1 MAAQLYKTKS
11 GRLFHA
17 GAVAIITVGV
27 PARGKTHISRS
38 LCRYMRWL
46 GVSAKVFSVGNY
58 RRDCMGSIPNEYFDP
73 SNEEAATARLAIADE
88 CLDDMIS
95 WLQIGG
101 GQVGI
106 YDGNNVTEDRRRDIR
121 DRLLAQ
127 DIHPLFIE
135 SICNKPEIVLAN
147 IRSVK
152 ISSPDYIGWD
162 PEDAVKDYTN
172 RIEQHVANYET
183 IEDLSFPF
191 VKLMN
196 VGEQLIVNN
205 VHGYLQSRVVYYL
218 MNLHNRPR
226 TIYFARAGECYNPR
240 SYRVDADLSPEGENY
255 AERLKNFVL
264 HYRKEKLKL
273 SNKPEDQ
280 GRPLTVWTSTRK
292 KARQTAIPFAAEGI
306 PVRQHSVLNQIN
318 PGEVDGLTL
327 EEIKVKFPEEVIR
340 SREDPYRHRFP
351 RAESYHDLA
360 IRLESVIM
368 ELEREKGDV
377 LIIAHDSVLRC
388 LYAYLFDRPETEIP
402 TISIPRPCLI
412 EITPTAYGCKESRME
427 IMDDT
432 LE

>member
-27 PARGKTHISRS
+27 PARGKTHVSRS

-58 RRDCMGSIPNEYFDP
+58 RRERMGSIPNEYFDP
-73 SNEEAATARLAIADE
+73 SNLEAAQARLDIANE
-88 CLDDMIS
+88 CLEDMIS
-95 WLQIGG
+95 WLQVGSS
-101 GQVGI
+101 QVGI
-106 YDGNNVTEDRRRDIR
+106 YDGNNTTEQRRREIR
-121 DRLLAQ
+121 DKLLAN

-162 PEDAVKDYTN
+162 PEDAVKDYTH
-172 RIEQHVANYET
+172 RIEQHEAVYET
-183 IEDLSFPF
+183 IEDLTFPF
-191 VKLMN
+191 VKLIN
-196 VGEQLIVNN
+196 VGEKLIVNN

-226 TIYFARAGECYNPR
+226 IIYFARAGECYNPK
-240 SYRVDADLSPEGENY
+240 SYRVDAELSPEGEKY
-255 AERLKNFVL
+255 AQRLKNFVL
-264 HYRKEKLKL
+264 RYREQQRKSSKSEHQ
-273 SNKPEDQ
+273 E
-280 GRPLTVWTSTRK
+280 RPLTVWTSTRK
-292 KARQTAIPFAAEGI
+292 KARQTAIPFAVEGI

-318 PGEVDGLTL
+318 PGEINGLNE
-327 EEIKVKFPEEVIR
+327 EEIKAKFPEELIR
-340 SREDPYRHRFP
+340 AKQDPYRYRFP

-360 IRLESVIM
+360 VRLESVIM
-368 ELEREKGDV
+368 ELEREKNDV

-402 TISIPRPCLI
+402 TISIPRTCLT
-412 EITPTAYGCKESRME
+412 EIVPTAYGCKESRIE
-427 IMDDT
+427 IMDD
-432 LE
+432 

>member
-58 RRDCMGSIPNEYFDP
+58 RRDRMGSIPNEYFDP
-73 SNEEAATARLAIADE
+73 SNQEAAAARLQIANE
-88 CLDDMIS
+88 CLDDMIT

-121 DRLLAQ
+121 DRLVAQ

-162 PEDAVKDYTN
+162 PEDAVKDYTH
-172 RIEQHVANYET
+172 RIEQHIANYET
-183 IEDLSFPF
+183 IEDMSFPF

-226 TIYFARAGECYNPR
+226 TIYFARAGECYNPK
-240 SYRVDADLSPEGENY
+240 SYRVDADLSPEGEKY
-255 AERLKNFVL
+255 AQRLKNFVL
-264 HYRKEKLKL
+264 HYRKEKSQLSSTS
-273 SNKPEDQ
+273 SNKSEHQ
-280 GRPLTVWTSTRK
+280 ERPLTVWTSTRK

-327 EEIKVKFPEEVIR
+327 EEIKAKFPEEVIR
-340 SREDPYRHRFP
+340 AQEDPYRHRFP
-351 RAESYHDLA
+351 RAE
-360 IRLESVIM
+360 V
-368 ELEREKGDV
+368 
-377 LIIAHDSVLRC
+377 
-388 LYAYLFDRPETEIP
+388 
-402 TISIPRPCLI
+402 
-412 EITPTAYGCKESRME
+412 
-427 IMDDT
+427 
-432 LE
+432 